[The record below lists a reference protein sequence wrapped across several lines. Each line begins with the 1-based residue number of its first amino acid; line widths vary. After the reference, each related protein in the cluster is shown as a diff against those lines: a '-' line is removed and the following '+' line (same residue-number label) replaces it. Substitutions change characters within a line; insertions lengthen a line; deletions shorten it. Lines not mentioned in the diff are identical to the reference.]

1 MPPKQ
6 LDAAQKAIAARL
18 RERVEAQRIASLKS
32 ILSPLRENFAE
43 AAAAEIKTRLMAED
57 VVANHPDFKAVSVSQ
72 VTLLIDQIL
81 EETAAAK

>member
-1 MPPKQ
+1 
-6 LDAAQKAIAARL
+6 
-18 RERVEAQRIASLKS
+18 
-32 ILSPLRENFAE
+32 
-43 AAAAEIKTRLMAED
+43 MAED